1 MINPAVR
8 NDQMHKYLIDMLTC
22 PVCHGEL
29 NWRIIQQTN
38 ERVED
43 AETRCT
49 SCSRSYP
56 IREEI
61 GIFLIDEIPR
71 NDLWE
76 QVDSGLMKHLR
87 SHPELFKQLMT
98 VPLETLSPAD
108 QFFRGMLLEELGRF
122 AKARRAHNTVMRGLY
137 TSDYLDCFQSQVDY
151 VINELASGEDPVVDL
166 ASGRC
171 YLVEQ
176 LAAKLNRPLVATDFS
191 IRVLKQ
197 DRKRLEFEGLYNRVS
212 LLALD
217 ARHTPFK
224 DNAIESLTTNLGLPN
239 IEDPGALLKELRRV
253 VRGSFFA
260 ISHFFPEGDRRNE
273 EEIHKLKLETFMYR
287 RTALEQFSDAKWQ
300 IEMRN
305 VCTGRALP
313 TPPSVIIEGLRNDAL
328 PVSETIL
335 EWCTLVAN

>member
-1 MINPAVR
+1 
-8 NDQMHKYLIDMLTC
+8 MHKYLIDILTC

-29 NWRIIQQTN
+29 NWRITQQTN
-38 ERVED
+38 ERVAD

-76 QVDSGLMKHLR
+76 QVDSGLMKYLR
-87 SHPELFKQLMT
+87 SHPELYEQLMT
-98 VPLETLSPAD
+98 SPLETISPAD
-108 QFFRGMLLEELGRF
+108 QFFRGILLEELGRF
-122 AKARRAHNTVMRGLY
+122 AEARQAHDTAMWRLY
-137 TSDYLDCFQSQVDY
+137 TSDYLDCFKRQVDY
-151 VINELASGEDPVVDL
+151 VYDELASGNDPVVDL

-176 LAAKLNRPLVATDFS
+176 LAAKLNRPIVATDFS

-197 DRKRLEFEGLYNRVS
+197 DRKRLEFERLYNQVS
-212 LLALD
+212 LLAFD

-224 DNAIESLTTNLGLPN
+224 DNAINSLTTNLGLPN
-239 IEDPGALLKELRRV
+239 IEDTGALLKELRRV

-260 ISHFFPEGDRRNE
+260 ISHFFPEDDKQNE

-287 RTALEQFSDAKWQ
+287 QTALEQFSGTNWLVEIK
-300 IEMRN
+300 N

-313 TPPSVIIEGLRNDAL
+313 TPPSVIIDGLRNDAL